1 MRFDQFRRT
10 IGPASLGLAVLFALT
25 APVSAQGKD
34 TKAPEKP
41 AATPATPAMPAT
53 PATPAAAKVQSGDS
67 TSVAVTGLT
76 KDNSAATKAALEGL
90 SHTLYRC
97 PECNMTQADKG
108 TCSMCKK
115 ELVSEKSTALKN
127 ITLDA
132 DKGTIGFALAPGQ
145 TVRLTEIE
153 TVLTAEKISIPRDKM
168 TIGPNS
174 TLMVSGVS
182 SEESVSKL
190 ETELKNSKLFDS
202 VKARLVG
209 TGKPAELTVKG
220 GGAPA
225 TRAKVEE
232 ALAKAGPDFKL
243 VDIVWTSP
251 VAAAAPAAPTAPK
264 SKG

>member
-1 MRFDQFRRT
+1 MRLDKFRRI
-10 IGPASLGLAVLFALT
+10 IGPAGLGLAVLFALG
-25 APVSAQGKD
+25 APVSAQGRD
-34 TKAPEKP
+34 PKAPEKP
-41 AATPATPAMPAT
+41 AATPAAPAT
-53 PATPAAAKVQSGDS
+53 PATPAAAKVQSSGDS

-76 KDNSAATKAALEGL
+76 KDNTAATKAALEGL
-90 SHTLYRC
+90 SHTVYRC
-97 PECNMTQADKG
+97 PACNMTQADKG

-132 DKGTIGFALAPGQ
+132 EKGTIGFALAPGQ
-145 TVRLTEIE
+145 AVRLTEIE
-153 TVLTAEKISIPRDKM
+153 TALTGEKISIPRDKL

-190 ETELKNSKLFDS
+190 EAELKSSKLFDS

-251 VAAAAPAAPTAPK
+251 SAAPATPAAPK